1 MKKVSVYELKA
12 LYRDNMRVFGW
23 KFGSGEKSCVIAGGI
38 RGNEI
43 QQMFIC
49 AELVKALKE
58 LEKDGKIAKGKSIL
72 VVPVINSYS
81 MNIEKRF
88 WPTDNTDINRMFP
101 GYALGE
107 TTQRIASGV
116 FAEISGYEY
125 GIQFAS
131 NYIPGEFVPHVRIM
145 TTGYEDVDS
154 AKSFGL
160 PYIVLRKPHPYD
172 TTTLHYNWQIWET
185 KSFSIFTNQTETINQ
200 KGADEAVQSVLNFLA
215 GKNIIEFSSH
225 KGYNSSIINES
236 DMICVKSNTAGIFQK
251 TTETYKSVKKGELL
265 ANILNPIDCSIV
277 EEIKSP
283 ISGTVFFT
291 QSKSL
296 AYANA
301 VLFRII
307 PQGK

>member
-1 MKKVSVYELKA
+1 
-12 LYRDNMRVFGW
+12 
-23 KFGSGEKSCVIAGGI
+23 
-38 RGNEI
+38 
-43 QQMFIC
+43 
-49 AELVKALKE
+49 
-58 LEKDGKIAKGKSIL
+58 
-72 VVPVINSYS
+72 
-81 MNIEKRF
+81 
-88 WPTDNTDINRMFP
+88 MFP
-101 GYALGE
+101 GYNKGE

-145 TTGYEDVDS
+145 TTGYEDVES

-160 PYIVLRKPHPYD
+160 PYIVLRNPHPYD

-185 KSFSIFTNQTETINQ
+185 KAFSIFTNQTETIDQ
-200 KGADEAVQSVLNFLA
+200 KGATEAVLNVLNFLA
-215 GKNIIEFSSH
+215 GKDIIEFSSH
-225 KGYNSSIINES
+225 KGYISSIINES
-236 DMICVKSNTAGIFQK
+236 DMICVKSNTEGIFQK
-251 TTETYKSVKKGELL
+251 ITETKKTVKKGEIL
-265 ANILNPIDCSIV
+265 ANILNPLDCSIA

-283 ISGTVFFT
+283 VNGTIFFT

-307 PQGK
+307 PEGK